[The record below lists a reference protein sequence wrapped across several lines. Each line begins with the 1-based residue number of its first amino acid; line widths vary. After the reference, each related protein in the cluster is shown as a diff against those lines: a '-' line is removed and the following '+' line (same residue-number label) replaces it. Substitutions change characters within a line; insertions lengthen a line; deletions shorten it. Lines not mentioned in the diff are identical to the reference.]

1 MLKSWIII
9 SFFDL
14 LCHSLSNSF
23 RVCFITE
30 EKLVVPDGLEFEN
43 INYLNLINNTGFIIF
58 KMSNINSAGPNLR
71 QYLTSTT

>member
-1 MLKSWIII
+1 
-9 SFFDL
+9 
-14 LCHSLSNSF
+14 
-23 RVCFITE
+23 
-30 EKLVVPDGLEFEN
+30 VVPDGLEFEN